1 MALPSKRD
9 GKSSRPSSSKSTRAP
24 KGDSSSSSKEKK
36 EKKYSP
42 PPAKGRSRA
51 PREEK
56 PSTRGSGRDDKP
68 RFNTRA
74 DKSEGKATF
83 SGERRSKPVGER
95 PTDNRSERP
104 ARSERPTRGE
114 RPVRGERPTRSE
126 RPSGSDRP
134 SRSKDEHGGSFSPR
148 TPRPEGAKRPREG
161 ASQRLNKPFVP
172 ATGAPKDDGLI
183 RLNRFLSQAGIASR
197 READRLIELGLVT
210 VNGEIIKELGQ
221 KVDPLKDVVK
231 YDDVKLRPEK
241 MRYVLLN
248 KPKDY
253 ITTMDDP
260 RERKTVMAL
269 VKDACPERI
278 YPVGRLDRATTGLL
292 LFTNDGELAKRL
304 THPKHGYPKIY
315 HVETMEKVKGVDLE
329 KMRDGLQLEDGFIQ
343 ADEVAF
349 VGDGKDPHQVGI
361 RIHSGKNR
369 IVRRIFEHLGYTVKK
384 LDRVM
389 FAGLTKKDLPRGRH
403 RQLTEQEINFLRMI
417 R

>member
-1 MALPSKRD
+1 MAPSSKRD
-9 GKSSRPSSSKSTRAP
+9 GKSNRTSSSKNTRVSKSDAP
-24 KGDSSSSSKEKK
+24 SFSKEKK

-42 PPAKGRSRA
+42 PPAKGRSRT
-51 PREEK
+51 PREDKTE
-56 PSTRGSGRDDKP
+56 PRSFNREEKP

-74 DKSEGKATF
+74 EKGEKKTPFSDDRPRKPRKDRSSE
-83 SGERRSKPVGER
+83 
-95 PTDNRSERP
+95 
-104 ARSERPTRGE
+104 
-114 RPVRGERPTRSE
+114 TRSE
-126 RPSGSDRP
+126 KPYRSRDQRGDSAAQRSSREERPR
-134 SRSKDEHGGSFSPR
+134 
-148 TPRPEGAKRPREG
+148 RPREG

-172 ATGAPKDDGLI
+172 ATAAPKDDGLI

-210 VNGEIIKELGQ
+210 VNGEIVKELGQ
-221 KVDPLKDVVK
+221 KVNPLKDVVK

-260 RERKTVMAL
+260 KERKTVMAL

-315 HVETMEKVKGVDLE
+315 HVETLEKVKGADIE

-343 ADEVAF
+343 ADEVAY

-403 RQLTEQEINFLRMI
+403 RQLTEQEVNFLRMI